1 MSEDYIIARSQFIKT
16 KRTEVRLRYALMA
29 DAEIA
34 RELPNWRLEYEI
46 KARDTAPAVLD
57 LHSELRRLSAGERK

>member
-1 MSEDYIIARSQFIKT
+1 MSDYTVARAQFIKT

-34 RELPNWRLEYEI
+34 ANIDQWRLEFETR
-46 KARDTAPAVLD
+46 AREEAPAVLD
-57 LHSELRRLSAGERK
+57 LRSELRRLTAGEPA